1 MGDNVWQRF
10 FDGFASEYEGEA
22 FTRNT
27 VDEVAFLV
35 DLLDLPSGARILDV
49 GCGTGRH
56 SVALAARGYR
66 MTGLD
71 ISAGMLAEARAA
83 AAAAGVELELVQG
96 DATDFSLPRDFEA
109 AICLCEGAFTLVGDG
124 DPVEHDLA
132 ILANTRDA
140 LAPGAPFVLTASN
153 AMRLIREATH
163 EQVAAGVF
171 DPMTQSQSCDMEWE
185 DADGPHSL
193 AARERGYV
201 PTELV
206 LLLRFAGFAVEHV
219 WGGTA
224 GNWGRRP
231 VDLDEYEI
239 MVVARRP
246 REQGTGPNGSR
257 EGDA

>member
-10 FDGFASEYEGEA
+10 FDGYAPQYEDEV
-22 FTRNT
+22 FTKGT
-27 VDEVAFLV
+27 AAEVAFLV
-35 DLLDLPSGARILDV
+35 DLLGLPSGARILDV

-71 ISAGMLAEARAA
+71 ISAGMLAQARAA
-83 AAAAGVELELVQG
+83 AEAAGVDRRAAPGRRDRVQP
-96 DATDFSLPRDFEA
+96 PRDFDA
-109 AICLCEGAFTLVGDG
+109 AICLCEGAFTLIGYD

-132 ILANTRDA
+132 ILANVRDA
-140 LAPGAPFVLTASN
+140 LAPGRAVRAHREQRDAAHPQGDARAGRGWRLRSDDASPSPTRWSGRAP
-153 AMRLIREATH
+153 
-163 EQVAAGVF
+163 
-171 DPMTQSQSCDMEWE
+171 
-185 DADGPHSL
+185 DGPHVVL
-193 AARERGYV
+193 VRERGYV
-201 PTELV
+201 PTELA
-206 LLLRFAGFAVEHV
+206 LLLRHAGFAVEHV

-246 REQGTGPNGSR
+246 REEAPELR
-257 EGDA
+257 RRAEGA

>member
-1 MGDNVWQRF
+1 VGDNVWQRF
-10 FDGFASEYEGEA
+10 FDGYAPQYEDEV
-22 FTRNT
+22 FTKGT
-27 VDEVAFLV
+27 AAEVAFLV

-83 AAAAGVELELVQG
+83 AEAAGVDVELLQA
-96 DATDFSLPRDFEA
+96 DATTFRLPFRFDA
-109 AICLCEGAFTLVGDG
+109 AICLCEGAFTLIGDD

-132 ILANTRDA
+132 ILANIREA
-140 LAPGAPFVLTASN
+140 IAPGAPFVLTASN
-153 AMRLIREATH
+153 AMRLIRKATP
-163 EQVAAGVF
+163 EQVAAGGY
-171 DPMTQSQSCDMEWE
+171 DPMTLTESCEMAWTGL
-185 DADGPHSL
+185 DGPHVVL
-193 AARERGYV
+193 VRERGYV
-201 PTELV
+201 PTELA
-206 LLLRFAGFAVEHV
+206 LLLRHAGFAVEHV

-246 REQGTGPNGSR
+246 REEAPEPR
-257 EGDA
+257 RRAEGA

>member
-1 MGDNVWQRF
+1 VGDNVWQRF
-10 FDGFASEYEGEA
+10 FDGFAPQYEDEM
-22 FTRNT
+22 FTKGT
-27 VDEVAFLV
+27 AAEVAFLV

-83 AAAAGVELELVQG
+83 AEAAGFDVELLQA
-96 DATDFSLPRDFEA
+96 DATDFSLPRAFEA
-109 AICLCEGAFTLVGDG
+109 AICLCEGAFTLIGEG

-132 ILANTRDA
+132 ILANVREA
-140 LAPGAPFVLTASN
+140 IAPGAPFVLTASN

-171 DPMTQSQSCDMEWE
+171 DPMTQSQSCDMEWK

-201 PTELV
+201 PTELA
-206 LLLRFAGFAVEHV
+206 LLLRHVGFAVEHV

-246 REQGTGPNGSR
+246 REDAPEPRRR
-257 EGDA
+257 EEGA

>member
-10 FDGFASEYEGEA
+10 FDGFAPQYEDEM
-22 FTRNT
+22 FTKGT
-27 VDEVAFLV
+27 AAEVAFLV

-83 AAAAGVELELVQG
+83 AEAAGVDVELLQA
-96 DATDFSLPRDFEA
+96 DATDFSLPRAFEA
-109 AICLCEGAFTLVGDG
+109 AICLCEGAFTLIGEG

-132 ILANTRDA
+132 ILANVREA
-140 LAPGAPFVLTASN
+140 IAPGAPFVLTASN
-153 AMRLIREATH
+153 AMRLIREATP

-171 DPMTQSQSCDMEWE
+171 DPMAQSQLFDMEWE

-201 PTELV
+201 PTELA
-206 LLLRFAGFAVEHV
+206 LLLRHAGFAVEHV

-246 REQGTGPNGSR
+246 RE
-257 EGDA
+257 EGA

>member
-1 MGDNVWQRF
+1 VSENVWQQF
-10 FDGFASEYEGEA
+10 FDGYATRYEDEVFTKGTEA
-22 FTRNT
+22 
-27 VDEVAFLV
+27 EVAFLV
-35 DLLDLPSGARILDV
+35 DVLGLPVGARVLDV

-71 ISAGMLAEARAA
+71 LSAGMLEQARAA
-83 AAAAGVELELVQG
+83 AGAAGVEVAFVQA
-96 DATDFSLPRDFEA
+96 DATAFSLPFGFDA
-109 AICLCEGAFTLVGDG
+109 AVCLCEGAFTLIGAD

-132 ILANTRDA
+132 ILANIREA

-153 AMRLIREATH
+153 AMRLIREATP
-163 EQVAAGVF
+163 EQVAEGGF
-171 DPMTQSQSCDMEWE
+171 DPMTSSTSCDMEWE
-185 DADGPHSL
+185 DADGTHSL
-193 AARERGYV
+193 RVRERGYV
-201 PTELV
+201 PTELA

-231 VDLDEYEI
+231 IDLDEYEI

-246 REQGTGPNGSR
+246 LE
-257 EGDA
+257 DAP